1 MKLRVAIGTA
11 AIVTVLATAGTTV
24 TTLTVADATWW
35 GAASDGLRPAAP
47 VAPPQELSR

>member
-24 TTLTVADATWW
+24 TTLAVADAA
-35 GAASDGLRPAAP
+35 GPSSGERRPAAP
-47 VAPPQELSR
+47 APAEAALRR